1 MIVVTLIFHQA
12 MCRLEKRH
20 NHFKSYEIYKNIN
33 ADLIYANF
41 TNTKLTS
48 ADKASDIYIYIFID
62 GI

>member
-1 MIVVTLIFHQA
+1 

-48 ADKASDIYIYIFID
+48 ADKASDIYIYSLTAFRPD
-62 GI
+62 D